1 VSTVQVILQE
11 DVKDLGKKGDVVR
24 VADGYARNFLLPR
37 GLAVELTEGRLKER
51 ELAERQKERRKEKE
65 EREAQE
71 LAARLKEITLRMPVR
86 VGEQGRLFGSVTAK
100 DVTEALRRLH
110 GLVVDRRKLD
120 LDEPIRHLGRY
131 EVTVHLHP
139 KVTARLRIDVTEE

>member
-11 DVKDLGKKGDVVR
+11 DVKDLGRKGDVVR

-65 EREAQE
+65 EREAQA
-71 LAARLKEITLRMPVR
+71 LAEKLKEITLRIPVR

-100 DVTEALRRLH
+100 DVAEALQKLH
-110 GLVVDRRKLD
+110 GLVIDRRKLE

-139 KVTARLRIDVTEE
+139 KVTAQLRIEVTEE